1 MDFHAQIRAF
11 QMQQIAFNKST
22 VMGGDTNGI
31 SRKPCGFFDGW
42 GEKFPTYVNK
52 NLSGHIINRETDN
65 PGFYWAENSFDG
77 FFANPSNNLSIYTC
91 GNSGYYFIFDQ
102 KSQRYRLQAL
112 PGDMLIEK
120 VSFFGYPI
128 LHFHEQLQWLEYAIA
143 HYLTQQKMAVF
154 EVFKKNLY
162 PRYFK
167 MILRKSHRQTHE

>member
-1 MDFHAQIRAF
+1 
-11 QMQQIAFNKST
+11 
-22 VMGGDTNGI
+22 MGGDTNGI